1 MKNGSQ
7 TEDKWRA
14 RILVRYALLQLP
26 ALGLLS
32 AGLLLLQRWW
42 TLPDVLF
49 WLVIGGW
56 LLKDALLYPLVW
68 SAYDPDPRPR
78 GNSLLGKTGRVVRE
92 SFPLALI
99 EIQGELWHAR
109 PVDADTALRSGC
121 RVQVLAME
129 GLTLV
134 VREIVEDGR

>member
-1 MKNGSQ
+1 MKDGSQ
-7 TEDKWRA
+7 PADKWRA

-26 ALGLLS
+26 ALILLGT
-32 AGLLLLQRWW
+32 GLLLLHRWW
-42 TLPDVLF
+42 TLPDAIY

-78 GNSLLGKTGRVVRE
+78 GNSLLGKTGRVVGE
-92 SFPLALI
+92 SAPFVLI
-99 EIQGELWHAR
+99 EIQGELWRAR
-109 PVDADTALRSGC
+109 PADADTALRSG
-121 RVQVLAME
+121 RQVQVLAME

-134 VREIVEDGR
+134 VGEIVEDRP

>member
-7 TEDKWRA
+7 TEDKWQA

-26 ALGLLS
+26 ALGLLGT
-32 AGLLLLQRWW
+32 GLLLLQRWW
-42 TLPDVLF
+42 TLPDVIF
-49 WLVIGGW
+49 WLIIVGW
-56 LLKDALLYPLVW
+56 LLKDALLYPFVW

-78 GNSLLGKTGRVVRE
+78 GNSLIGKIGRVVRE
-92 SFPLALI
+92 PGHFTLI
-99 EIQGELWHAR
+99 EIQGELWRAR
-109 PVDADTALRSGC
+109 PVEAGTTLRTGR

-134 VREIVEDGR
+134 VREIGEEAR